1 MFNYKNVM
9 LDFRGMIDEGSGG
22 DREQFFDF
30 EKRKIVCSWKI
41 AIIII
46 IIPSPPKRALNSV
59 TLRTSSA
66 SVRGVRPRK
75 QGLNFDRFD
84 GVEVRNFFSGAFAPS
99 SLLFSK

>member
-1 MFNYKNVM
+1 MKGVEEIENNFSILKSERSFAAGK
-9 LDFRGMIDEGSGG
+9 LRLLLLLF
-22 DREQFFDF
+22 
-30 EKRKIVCSWKI
+30 
-41 AIIII
+41 
-46 IIPSPPKRALNSV
+46 PPPPKRALNSV